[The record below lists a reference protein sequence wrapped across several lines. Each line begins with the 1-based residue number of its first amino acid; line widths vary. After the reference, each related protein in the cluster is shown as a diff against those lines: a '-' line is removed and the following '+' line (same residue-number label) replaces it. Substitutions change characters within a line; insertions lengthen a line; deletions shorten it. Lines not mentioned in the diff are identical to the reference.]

1 MIAQELEVSL
11 HMAFVEARQQR
22 HEFITVEHLLLALLD
37 NPSAAEV
44 LRACSANVDD
54 LRKALSNFIK
64 DNTPQV
70 AGTDDVD
77 TQPTLG
83 FQRVIQRAIMHV
95 QSTGN
100 GKKEVTG
107 ANVLVAIFGE
117 KDSHAVYYLHQQGV
131 TRLDVVNFIAHGIK
145 KSDPPEPTKAG
156 ESTAETEETAEKS
169 EKASPL
175 EQFTQNLNQLAKEG
189 KIDPLI
195 GREYEVERVIQILC
209 RRRKNNPLLV
219 GEAGVGKTAI
229 AEGLAWRITQKEVP
243 EILAEAQV
251 YSLDMGALLAG
262 TKYRGDFEQRLKG
275 VLKALKD
282 KPNGILF
289 IDEIHTLIGAGA
301 ASGGTL
307 DASNLLKPALSS
319 GQLKCIGAT
328 TFTEYRGIFEKD
340 AALSRRFQKVDVVE
354 PTVQETVEILKGL
367 KSRFEEHH
375 GVKYAVAALQAAAE
389 LSAKY
394 INDRHLPDKA
404 IDVIDE
410 AGAAQRILPPSK
422 RKKTIT
428 KTEVEEI
435 VAKIARIPPANV
447 SNDDRGKLKVLE
459 RDLKSVV
466 FGQDKAIDV
475 LASAVKM
482 ARSGLGKGDK
492 PIGSFLF
499 SGPTGVGK
507 TEAAKQLAYIM
518 GIDLIRFDMSEYME
532 RHAVSRLIGAPPGY
546 VGFDQGGLLT
556 EAVTKKPHCV
566 LLLDEIE
573 KAHPDIFNVL
583 LQVMDHG
590 TLTDNNGRKADFRN
604 VIIIM
609 TTNAGAETMNKATIG
624 FTNPREAG
632 DEMADIKRLFTPE
645 FRNRLDATVSF
656 KALDE
661 SVILR
666 VVDKFLLQLETQ
678 LAEKKVEVTF
688 TDALRQ
694 YLGRKGFDPL
704 MGARPMQRL
713 IQDTIR
719 RALADELLFG
729 RLVDG
734 GRLTVDMTVTK
745 DDKGV
750 ETGEVKLDIQP
761 LPKKEGKA
769 KPEPQAATAD

>member
-54 LRKALSNFIK
+54 LRASLTNFIK

-145 KSDPPEPTKAG
+145 KSDPPEAVKGSSESPSG
-156 ESTAETEETAEKS
+156 EGEEGGAEKN

-175 EQFTQNLNQLAKEG
+175 EQFTQNLNQLAKDG

-229 AEGLAWRITQKEVP
+229 AEGLAWRITQSDVP

-275 VLKALKD
+275 VLKSLKD
-282 KPNGILF
+282 KPNAILF

-328 TFTEYRGIFEKD
+328 TFSEYRGIFEKD

-354 PTVQETVEILKGL
+354 PTVQETVDILKGL

-410 AGAAQRILPPSK
+410 AGAAQRILPANK
-422 RKKTIT
+422 RKKTIS
-428 KTEVEEI
+428 KTEVEDI

-447 SNDDRGKLKVLE
+447 SNDDRGKLQTIE

-466 FGQDKAIDV
+466 FGQDKALEV

-482 ARSGLGKGDK
+482 ARSGLGREDK

-518 GIDLIRFDMSEYME
+518 GIELIRFDMSEYME

-556 EAVTKKPHCV
+556 EAITKKPHAV

-604 VIIIM
+604 VIIVM

-624 FTNPREAG
+624 FTNPRQAG
-632 DEMADIKRLFTPE
+632 DEMTDIKRLFTPE
-645 FRNRLDATVSF
+645 FRNRLDAIVSF

-661 SVILR
+661 QIILR

-678 LAEKKVEVTF
+678 LAEKKVDVTF
-688 TDALRQ
+688 SDGLRKH
-694 YLGRKGFDPL
+694 LAKKGFDPL

-729 RLVDG
+729 RLIDG
-734 GRLTVDMTVTK
+734 GRLSVDI
-745 DDKGV
+745 DDKG
-750 ETGEVKLDIQP
+750 EVQLDIQP
-761 LPKKEGKA
+761 LPKKEGKS
-769 KPEPQAATAD
+769 KPEAEEAAAG